1 MYITFRFTF
10 TCTSAKL
17 TSEQMQ
23 VLELTFG
30 EIFQL
35 SSLFIEWDWE
45 RYFSQI
51 GSENAHYDLVNPGM
65 ALKLIEKLKDDK
77 KNRQILSSLNI
88 TKRKKD
94 KIQEAIRDQL
104 RDLIKDW
111 SLLTVPHHG
120 LNSLVT

>member
-1 MYITFRFTF
+1 MI
-10 TCTSAKL
+10 AK
-17 TSEQMQ
+17 
-23 VLELTFG
+23 
-30 EIFQL
+30 INP
-35 SSLFIEWDWE
+35 SLKV
-45 RYFSQI
+45 

-94 KIQEAIRDQL
+94 KIQDAIRDQL